1 MSYSASVQA
10 EVYFKNLVG
19 VQEREKGEMVGVSSI
34 GNGGRSREGSGGR
47 NTPGGI
53 RLVGKE
59 EEWGGEG
66 FPVVGE
72 RLRSSGEAV
81 RARAGSGD

>member
-1 MSYSASVQA
+1 MQA

-19 VQEREKGEMVGVSSI
+19 VQEREKGEMVGVSSVR
-34 GNGGRSREGSGGR
+34 NGGRNRGGSGGR
-47 NTPGGI
+47 NTPGGV

-59 EEWGGEG
+59 DEWGGEG
-66 FPVVGE
+66 FPAVGE
-72 RLRSSGEAV
+72 RMRSSGEGG

>member
-19 VQEREKGEMVGVSSI
+19 VQERERGELVGNAQPQS
-34 GNGGRSREGSGGR
+34 RSRGGSGGR
-47 NTPGGI
+47 TTPGGI
-53 RLVGKE
+53 RMVGKE

-66 FPVVGE
+66 FGVPGE
-72 RLRSSGEAV
+72 WIRSSGETA
-81 RARAGSGD
+81 RMRAGSGE